1 MVKEVVIFVPRKC
14 SALTLFVCKVCFYF
28 IVTLF
33 TRSLVL
39 VAALFV
45 NFSLFANDYN
55 SQTMTK
61 GVCPSCVERT
71 TDMNDRRAGPSGPM
85 RAGFLPHVPPPASLL
100 LGFLFCFVLFFQMSC
115 PVDGAELSLCYLGV
129 RDEVYEKTN
138 EITVRKKTS

>member
-1 MVKEVVIFVPRKC
+1 MVKEIVIFVPRKC
-14 SALTLFVCKVCFYF
+14 PLRSSTLFVCKVCFYF

-33 TRSLVL
+33 TRSLIL

-71 TDMNDRRAGPSGPM
+71 TNMNDRRPGRSGPM
-85 RAGFLPHVPPPASLL
+85 RAGFLPYVPPHS
-100 LGFLFCFVLFFQMSC
+100 VSSSRLFFKC
-115 PVDGAELSLCYLGV
+115 PVVADGAELSLCYLRV
-129 RDEVYEKTN
+129 RDEVYEKLM
-138 EITVRKKTS
+138 KLQ